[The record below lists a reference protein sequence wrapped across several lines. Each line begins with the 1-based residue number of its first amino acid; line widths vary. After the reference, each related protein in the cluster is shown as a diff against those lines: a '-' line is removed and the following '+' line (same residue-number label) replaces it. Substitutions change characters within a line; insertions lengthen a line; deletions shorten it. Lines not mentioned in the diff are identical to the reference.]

1 MNRHLDNIDLPAF
14 LQEYK
19 DREFTDCL
27 IRTAMDSGC
36 KKYLYDIPS
45 TPDRPK

>member
-19 DREFTDCL
+19 DREFTDRP
-27 IRTAMDSGC
+27 IRTAMDCGFEE
-36 KKYLYDIPS
+36 YL
-45 TPDRPK
+45 

>member
-36 KKYLYDIPS
+36 KKYL
-45 TPDRPK
+45 